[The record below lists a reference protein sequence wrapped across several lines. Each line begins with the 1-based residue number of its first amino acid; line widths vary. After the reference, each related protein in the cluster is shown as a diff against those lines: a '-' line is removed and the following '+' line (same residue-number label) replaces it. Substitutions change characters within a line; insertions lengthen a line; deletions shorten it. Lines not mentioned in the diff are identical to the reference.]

1 MFETQDFFSPAFRST
16 TPTMACFGAMNASDR
31 DSPSFSVDTA
41 INSGS
46 TGTYVSMKNYKDVF
60 VSPSDITYL
69 RLENCMRDIADT
81 TPDIKGGDTFITQM
95 RAVKTRAKRDAG
107 SNLERAF
114 QGHAVAFIGYVESD

>member
-1 MFETQDFFSPAFRST
+1 VFETQDFFSPAFRST
-16 TPTMACFGAMNASDR
+16 TPTIACFGAANASDR
-31 DSPSFSVDTA
+31 QYAAFNKETA
-41 INSGS
+41 LGSGS

-60 VSPSDITYL
+60 VSLADITYL